1 MESKIMNNSRKRS
14 EDIGIPTIIKSKNNK
29 IIPPLISKMLNR
41 MNENKK
47 SLNDEIVLSKSAI
60 TNYNYINNSRKIK
73 NGKK

>member
-1 MESKIMNNSRKRS
+1 MNNSRKRS

-60 TNYNYINNSRKIK
+60 TNYN
-73 NGKK
+73 